1 MLGLDGSKSKISE
14 LEALVASPM
23 GRVTYASPSTGI
35 KTAKDILKPREPLVL
50 GVPEA
55 ISTID
60 AVHGLSLVKANFRAV
75 MGYPGKAET
84 RLALLRNEVN
94 VDSQSTPLFDTG
106 VRPVIKEGKAVAL
119 FTQGLMDGDRLVRDP
134 GAPDLPTVAEAYQE
148 MYGTDPSGP
157 AWEAYKAVVRAVG
170 NGGKILMTHSDG
182 PVESREALRRAV
194 DAMAK
199 DQEFLKKAES
209 VLEGYGLNS
218 GANLAVTIAG
228 ISKMTPADIAWLQEL
243 LSKEFRMKFN

>member
-1 MLGLDGSKSKISE
+1 
-14 LEALVASPM
+14 
-23 GRVTYASPSTGI
+23 
-35 KTAKDILKPREPLVL
+35 
-50 GVPEA
+50 
-55 ISTID
+55 
-60 AVHGLSLVKANFRAV
+60 
-75 MGYPGKAET
+75 
-84 RLALLRNEVN
+84 
-94 VDSQSTPLFDTG
+94 
-106 VRPVIKEGKAVAL
+106 
-119 FTQGLMDGDRLVRDP
+119 
-134 GAPDLPTVAEAYQE
+134 
-148 MYGTDPSGP
+148 MYGTEPSGP

-182 PVESREALRRAV
+182 PPESREALRRAV

-218 GANLAVTIAG
+218 GANLAATIAG